1 MPPAEAGEEGYIHQ
15 DPEIPEKKA
24 KHIPQSRVNSQA
36 QFVIKCRA
44 DFARNPKTTGNPK
57 SGRTPRFL
65 PFFSPQINRGP
76 FLAQK
81 KNEPIAPDRS
91 RSYRLGRIKS

>member
-65 PFFSPQINRGP
+65 PFFHHKLIGDHSWLKKKTNLSHQIDHDHTGS
-76 FLAQK
+76 A
-81 KNEPIAPDRS
+81 E
-91 RSYRLGRIKS
+91 